1 MNNLKALKGEIT
13 PYSVSRD
20 LLEKTLIEVDL
31 KPAESYVKS
40 DEKAIAL
47 AGVKILSKQLVL
59 VSESDGDSEQE
70 YEITK
75 LEKRIK
81 QVCGRFGFDVSEYLT
96 DSADDDNFRI
106 NNRW

>member
-13 PYSVSRD
+13 PYSAGRD

-31 KPAESYVKS
+31 DPTESYVKS

-70 YEITK
+70 YKVEK

-81 QVCGRFGFDVSEYLT
+81 QVCGKFGFNVSEYLA
-96 DSADDDNFRI
+96 DFDDDDLRI